1 MNYIKEK
8 QLQKD
13 LFSLAHRA
21 VLEFINM
28 NSRVRRAKTEI
39 HYYDNNFE
47 KGLQWYIDQ
56 MPALLPGQVAMEKTP
71 GYFHTNGVAQ

>member
-1 MNYIKEK
+1 
-8 QLQKD
+8 
-13 LFSLAHRA
+13 
-21 VLEFINM
+21 M

-39 HYYDNNFE
+39 HYYDNNFD
-47 KGLQWYIDQ
+47 KGLKWYIDQ